1 MDGGEVSESYHWT
14 PQMILGEDGRAQAL
28 DLDCLGLNLVCVTLG
43 TLGFLTCKMGEIA
56 VLSF

>member
-1 MDGGEVSESYHWT
+1 MSESYHWT